1 MSMYAV
7 IDSRGKQHTVSPN
20 FILKVEKIEGD
31 LGSQV
36 VFSNVLLIKKD
47 KLDTLVGAPYVK
59 DAQVVGE
66 IVKQARDDKV
76 IVFKKKRRHNYRRK
90 NGHRQY
96 STYVLIKDIK
106 IA

>member
-1 MSMYAV
+1 MYAV
-7 IDSRGKQHTVSPN
+7 IASGGKQHTVAPN
-20 FILKVEKIEGD
+20 LILKVEKLEGE
-31 LGSQV
+31 LGSEI

-47 KLDTLVGAPYVK
+47 KLDTLVGEPYVK
-59 DAQVVGE
+59 NAQVVGE
-66 IVKQARDDKV
+66 IVKQSRDDKV

-96 STYVLIKDIK
+96 ITYVLIKDIK